1 MTARSSVTLRGDAP
15 RFGVEEEYLLLDSE
29 TGLPR
34 DGADELIAEL
44 PGLRAEHEF
53 FHSQLETATP
63 VCGTAAEAFDSLRE
77 FRSAASAAAARHG
90 LVLAGTGLPP
100 IGATEPGRVTD
111 NPRYG
116 RIQTEMREMVKRYY
130 STGTH
135 VHIEVPSRDAGV
147 DVFPR
152 IARWSP
158 VLVALTA
165 NSPIWLGADSGYAS
179 WRYLQLQQW
188 SSSGYPPRFED
199 AAEYE
204 RIVEGLVRTGAL
216 FDKALVNWSIR
227 LSEKFPTIEL
237 RTADA
242 QLASDDAVAF
252 ALILRALVHHALAE
266 GEAGEQS
273 PAIQPD
279 LLRGAHWVAARNGLG
294 SELADPEN
302 GESRAAFEL
311 VDELVERIAPSLEA
325 TGDLAHVERFVA
337 ARRADGGPA
346 AMQSRAWRE
355 GGIAAVLELYRQ
367 GSLAAA

>member
-15 RFGVEEEYLLLDSE
+15 RFGVEEEYLLLDAA

-34 DGADELIAEL
+34 DGADGLIAAL
-44 PGLRAEHEF
+44 PGLRAEYEF

-63 VCGTAAEAFDSLRE
+63 VCRLAAEAFDSLTE
-77 FRSAASAAAARHG
+77 FRSAASAAATGHG

-100 IGATEPGRVTD
+100 LGATEPGRVTD
-111 NPRYG
+111 NPRYD
-116 RIQTEMREMVKRYY
+116 RIQAEMREMVKRYY

-158 VLVALTA
+158 VLVALAA

-188 SSSGYPPRFED
+188 SSSGYPPRFAD

-204 RIVEGLVRTGAL
+204 RVVDGLVRTGAL

-242 QLASDDAVAF
+242 QLTSDDAVAF
-252 ALILRALVHHALAE
+252 ALILRALVHHAIAE
-266 GEAGEQS
+266 GEAGE
-273 PAIQPD
+273 PAPHIQPD

-294 SELADPEN
+294 SELADAEL
-302 GESRAAFEL
+302 GESRPAFDL
-311 VDELVERIAPSLEA
+311 VADLLDRIRPSLET
-325 TGDLAHVERFVA
+325 TGDIEHVERFIA
-337 ARRADGGPA
+337 RRRADAGPA
-346 AMQSRAWRE
+346 ALQSRAWNE
-355 GGIAAVLELYRQ
+355 GGIAALLELYRSSSEN
-367 GSLAAA
+367 GA

>member
-1 MTARSSVTLRGDAP
+1 MTAWSSATPTGDAP
-15 RFGVEEEYLLLDSE
+15 RFGVEEEYLLLDAE

-34 DGADELIAEL
+34 DGADELIAAL

-63 VCGTAAEAFDSLRE
+63 VCRHASEAFDSLTE
-77 FRSAASAAAARHG
+77 FRAAASAAASAHG

-100 IGATEPGRVTD
+100 IGAEEPGRVTG

-116 RIQTEMREMVKRYY
+116 KIQSEMREMVKRYY

-135 VHIEVPSRDAGV
+135 VHVEVPSRDVGV

-188 SSSGYPPRFED
+188 SSSGYPPRFAD

-204 RIVEGLVRTGAL
+204 RVVDGLVQTGAL
-216 FDKALVNWSIR
+216 FDRALVNWSVR

-242 QLASDDAVAF
+242 QLNSDDAVAF
-252 ALILRALVHHALAE
+252 ALILRALVHHAIAE
-266 GEAGEQS
+266 GESGAPS
-273 PAIQPD
+273 PVLQPD

-294 SELADPEN
+294 SELADA
-302 GESRAAFEL
+302 ESGASRPAFDL
-311 VDELVERIAPSLEA
+311 VDELVARITPSLEA
-325 TGDLAHVERFVA
+325 TGDAEHVARFVA
-337 ARRADGGPA
+337 RRRADGGPA
-346 AMQSRAWRE
+346 ARQSRAWRD
-355 GGIAAVLELYRQ
+355 GGIAALLELYRE
-367 GSLAAA
+367 SSAAA